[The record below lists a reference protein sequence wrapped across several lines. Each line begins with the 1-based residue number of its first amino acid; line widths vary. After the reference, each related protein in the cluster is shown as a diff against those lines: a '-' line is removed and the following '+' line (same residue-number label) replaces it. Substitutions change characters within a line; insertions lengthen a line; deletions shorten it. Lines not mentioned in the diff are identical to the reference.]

1 MSSLEKNF
9 QQNLIKLLKLK
20 KTSSLKVAQKAG
32 ILPQNFSKYVNGQ
45 LTPGLSTIE
54 KISKALDVSVFELLS
69 GQGYSIQFY
78 QDELLH
84 SIQGIIKN
92 FVVFNNLNSKQS
104 QQLLQLVE
112 NFGGWNKLLDFLKE
126 DAELKELNEIKYQN
140 FKAELSQRFP
150 NATKS
155 NI

>member
-9 QQNLIKLLKLK
+9 QQNLVKLLKLK
-20 KTSSLKVAQKAG
+20 KTSSLKIAQKAG

-45 LTPGLSTIE
+45 LTPGLSTLE

-69 GQGYSIQFY
+69 NQGHSVHFY
-78 QDELLH
+78 QDELLN
-84 SIQGIIKN
+84 SIQQVIKN
-92 FVVFNNLNSKQS
+92 FVVFNNLNNKQS

-126 DAELKELNEIKYQN
+126 DAELKQVNEIKYQN
-140 FKAELSQRFP
+140 FKAEISQHFP
-150 NATKS
+150 NASK
-155 NI
+155 